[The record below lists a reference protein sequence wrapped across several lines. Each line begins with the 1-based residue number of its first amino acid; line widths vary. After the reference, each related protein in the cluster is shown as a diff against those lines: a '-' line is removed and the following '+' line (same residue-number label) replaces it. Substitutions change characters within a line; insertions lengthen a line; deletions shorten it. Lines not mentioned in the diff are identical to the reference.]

1 VRWKF
6 FSVGRRQKTSNN
18 DKTVSEVDTNKFLVF
33 VSTQCVESG
42 ELGGAPH
49 KQLFDNENEA
59 LRFFSDGFEAGRDL
73 VRSEIAIIEKPENN
87 LIFSAPY
94 IISAAVFQVPPEIN
108 SAESAVEWITD
119 QLEADE
125 DVSDYVTSYE
135 GLSIGPYGQKP
146 YSLSDFLSGW

>member
-1 VRWKF
+1 VNNVASSKF
-6 FSVGRRQKTSNN
+6 F
-18 DKTVSEVDTNKFLVF
+18 VF

-42 ELGGAPH
+42 ELGSAPH
-49 KQLFDNENEA
+49 KQLFATENEA
-59 LRFFSDGFEAGRDL
+59 LRSFSDGFEAGRNV

-87 LIFSAPY
+87 LILSAPY
-94 IISAAVFQVPPEIN
+94 IVSAAVFQVPPEIN

-119 QLEADE
+119 QLEAGE

-135 GLSIGPYGQKP
+135 GVSIGPYGEKS